1 MNSLREQV
9 TQQLSRI
16 RPVSQEEQDTMMRQ
30 MQAAQQ
36 AAADQAKAAAEAAA
50 GATILTAAP
59 VAAEA
64 TRLAGFDEADPSTW
78 GNPGRND
85 ACPCGS
91 GEKFKH
97 CHGRLV

>member
-1 MNSLREQV
+1 MNDSAPRKPLGKLSLKRGED
-9 TQQLSRI
+9 
-16 RPVSQEEQDTMMRQ
+16 P
-30 MQAAQQ
+30 
-36 AAADQAKAAAEAAA
+36 AAAAPKIEAPAQER
-50 GATILTAAP
+50 TP
-59 VAAEA
+59 V
-64 TRLAGFDEADPSTW
+64 LAGFDEADPSTW